1 MAIFCPFPWP
11 PWVQHKGDPSLGR
24 CSMHL
29 ASSCWA
35 CTPGGEQSYSVSV
48 TLSMASPLL
57 SRSQPGRRWEYLKSL
72 QRGRGTAGVRGEDLL
87 PWWCFPAFS
96 YFISSFCPGP
106 SSFLPSPHTGHQF
119 PPTPCIL
126 DKNSHL
132 AFIPDI
138 SLFVF
143 YMFYVFFIPLF
154 LYYFC
159 FFFFNVRYIY
169 SSVPL
174 QFSFHFFYYIYLEL
188 FS

>member
-1 MAIFCPFPWP
+1 
-11 PWVQHKGDPSLGR
+11 
-24 CSMHL
+24 MHL

-35 CTPGGEQSYSVSV
+35 CTSGGQQASVSF

-57 SRSQPGRRWEYLKSL
+57 SRSQPGRRWEYLESL
-72 QRGRGTAGVRGEDLL
+72 QRGRGTAGGRGEDLL

-96 YFISSFCPGP
+96 YFISSSCPGP

-119 PPTPCIL
+119 LPTPCIL

-154 LYYFC
+154 LYYIC
-159 FFFFNVRYIY
+159 FFFFFMSDKYITFY
-169 SSVPL
+169 HYNSLFISL
-174 QFSFHFFYYIYLEL
+174 TIYIWSYFHG
-188 FS
+188 SCPGDDN